1 MNVDPIKLSALFLGF
16 VVILILI
23 RLYLRWVSTAFR
35 PEPGELAGTW
45 KFRTVVFVALAF
57 AVPLWPLTFPLFL
70 GLGRSSY
77 LAGASGGR

>member
-1 MNVDPIKLSALFLGF
+1 MNFDLAKLSALLGF
-16 VVILILI
+16 FLVLILI
-23 RLYLRWVSTAFR
+23 RVYLRWVFTAFR
-35 PEPGELAGTW
+35 PEPSELACTW

-77 LAGASGGR
+77 LAGAPSGR